1 MLLLFFIVILLIP
14 QLRFPIQVEAQKFL
28 SVLYSPVD
36 VLKEPSSK
44 IGYNWSMKS
53 SSENVVSL
61 YHNGKPKI
69 INLWAT
75 WCPPC
80 VAEMPSFQKL
90 HEDYSHKVDFV
101 FLSQE
106 PLGTIQAF
114 IDKNNYTLP
123 VFQQTEV
130 LPETLESREL
140 PTTFIIN
147 AEGEIIVKK
156 IGAANWN
163 SNQVRE
169 LLNSL
174 TTE

>member
-14 QLRFPIQVEAQKFL
+14 QLRFPIQVEAQKLL
-28 SVLYSPVD
+28 SVLYSPVV
-36 VLKEPSSK
+36 VLEEPSSK
-44 IGYNWSMKS
+44 LGYNWSMKS
-53 SSENVVSL
+53 SSENMVSL
-61 YHNGKPKI
+61 SNNGKPKI

-106 PLGTIQAF
+106 PLGTIQTF

-130 LPETLESREL
+130 LPETLQSREL

-163 SNQVRE
+163 SNEVRE
-169 LLNSL
+169 LLDSL